1 MFLRWKNVKKYIS
14 KNCHNIFVAANN
26 KIMKNFVIFFD
37 FFVYFS
43 LFLSKLCH
51 CCPDSSGS
59 AHFDDFLTNA
69 YYGKRRQKVLALKN
83 MFFANLCNLKSKKL
97 FTVNIFKNCDFGQK
111 NNNFFQSC
119 YFFVLSFFMCA
130 LQIFFENR
138 DFFFSRFLAV
148 RGVNNVCR
156 CGWFAAKHCRNVMSD
171 GAFFR
176 VHG

>member
-1 MFLRWKNVKKYIS
+1 MKGCFALFLRWKNVKKIYFK
-14 KNCHNIFVAANN
+14 KNCDNIFVTANN

-83 MFFANLCNLKSKKL
+83 MFFANLCNLKSKKNLL

-119 YFFVLSFFMCA
+119 YFFVYLSLCA
-130 LQIFFENR
+130 LSKYFLKIAIS
-138 DFFFSRFLAV
+138 FS
-148 RGVNNVCR
+148 
-156 CGWFAAKHCRNVMSD
+156 AASWLSE
-171 GAFFR
+171 A
-176 VHG
+176 